1 MSRPIRFIRSISIT
15 QSSAVGNEVRHS
27 ANSTA
32 TAAVAGASEAS
43 QTGGKAGEV
52 ESLPTSHSNA
62 LESISFQ
69 TLNVPPTVLSIS
81 SPPSYPVYIKRG
93 SLLSIYGSGSII
105 SSVTSQFELLN
116 PFSALLYGGRSLQ
129 YQKFI
134 STKPYSLLVSSI
146 ASSYWFQ
153 KPLNK
158 SFATVDLDG
167 TSDWAVLPKDALQV
181 YSGPSLGIL
190 SHTLPRYISRK
201 LAKLSNSSRQ
211 TSTGLFRWFD
221 SGFTLLTGRGKVGL
235 VASGSI
241 YLISLSESEEILINL
256 KNIVAITTNGA
267 HDLEN
272 CVIKHSIKLSEEP
285 TSEKSKEIPHIQQ
298 SRPSSS
304 LNTILA
310 TFKGIWSS
318 TSSFF
323 SRQQHTVYNQLVGNK
338 DYVKVIGPRTLL
350 VQSSNSNIK
359 NYEPTESQRIT
370 NTENLISVQ
379 TETDKNRKSSDY
391 LSYVTIT
398 PQGAVFESTPDF
410 LESVNALK
418 ERSKK
423 KK

>member
-1 MSRPIRFIRSISIT
+1 MSRPIRFIRSISIA
-15 QSSAVGNEVRHS
+15 QSSAVVNEVRS
-27 ANSTA
+27 SVNSTVSA
-32 TAAVAGASEAS
+32 TVGAASVAS
-43 QTGGKAGEV
+43 QVGGKAGEV
-52 ESLPTSHSNA
+52 ESLPTTQSNA

-93 SLLSIYGSGSII
+93 SLLSLYGTGSII
-105 SSVTSQFELLN
+105 SSVKSQFELLN
-116 PFSALLYGGRSLQ
+116 PFSALLYGGRSSQ

-153 KPLNK
+153 KPSNK
-158 SFATVDLDG
+158 SFATIDLDG

-181 YSGPSLGIL
+181 YSGPSLGIQ

-201 LAKLSNSSRQ
+201 LSKSSNSSRQ
-211 TSTGLFRWFD
+211 TPTGLFRWFD

-241 YLISLSESEEILINL
+241 YSISLNESEEILINL

-272 CVIKHSIKLSEEP
+272 SVIKHSIQLSENSI
-285 TSEKSKEIPHIQQ
+285 SEKSEDNQSIQK

-304 LNTILA
+304 LNIVLA
-310 TFKGIWSS
+310 NLKGIWYS
-318 TSSFF
+318 TYSFF
-323 SRQQHTVYNQLVGNK
+323 SRQQHAVYNQLVGNK

-359 NYEPTESQRIT
+359 NYEATESQRIA
-370 NTENLISVQ
+370 NTENLISAQ
-379 TETDKNRKSSDY
+379 IETDKNRKSSDY

-410 LESVNALK
+410 SETVNALK
-418 ERSKK
+418 ERTEKK
-423 KK
+423 K